1 MACFAAFPIV
11 PPPGGTGL
19 TTNRVAA
26 LEALLA
32 ETEAAHGVYESTQLN
47 GVYDQDWPRWY
58 AGYAVEHG
66 IGSVLGRDVSAVE
79 LAQSLAASWDELQG
93 ADRRPREPWGAYTAR
108 RLAEELSES

>member
-1 MACFAAFPIV
+1 MLSPPSTSFPS
-11 PPPGGTGL
+11 PGGTDL
-19 TTNRVAA
+19 TTDRIAA

-32 ETEAAHGVYESTQLN
+32 ETEAAHGVYESTDLN

-66 IGSVLGRDVSAVE
+66 IGSIVGRDVDADE

-93 ADRRPREPWGAYTAR
+93 AERRPMEPWGAYTAR
-108 RLAEELSES
+108 RLAEELSGS